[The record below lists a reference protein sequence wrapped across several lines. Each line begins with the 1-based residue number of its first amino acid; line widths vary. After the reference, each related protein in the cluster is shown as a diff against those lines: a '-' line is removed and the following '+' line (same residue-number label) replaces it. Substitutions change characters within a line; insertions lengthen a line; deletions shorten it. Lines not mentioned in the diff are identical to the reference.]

1 MKKKELIE
9 LLCIIGNDDSEVYWH
24 SEGTYGT
31 ISCVSLQKPAVLSK
45 DKATVIIINV
55 DND

>member
-9 LLCIIGNDDSEVYWH
+9 LLRDIGNDDSEVYWH